1 MNTPFA
7 LELSRQ
13 MRLKK
18 RQLIKDDIT
27 GISVVNFMQMVRS
40 PSPSLEGAPKSAEE
54 YKGLFRSLC
63 DNKDFLTFA

>member
-1 MNTPFA
+1 MKTQFA

-18 RQLIKDDIT
+18 RQLIKDGIT
-27 GISVVNFMQMVRS
+27 GISVVNFMQMVNS
-40 PSPSLEGAPKSAEE
+40 PLPDLEGAPKSADE
-54 YKGLFRSLC
+54 YKRLFRFLC

>member
-1 MNTPFA
+1 MTTEFA

-13 MRLKK
+13 MRLTK
-18 RQLIKDDIT
+18 RKLIKEGTT
-27 GISVVNFMQMVRS
+27 GMCVGNFLQMVHS
-40 PSPSLEGAPKSAEE
+40 PSPGLEGAPKSAEE